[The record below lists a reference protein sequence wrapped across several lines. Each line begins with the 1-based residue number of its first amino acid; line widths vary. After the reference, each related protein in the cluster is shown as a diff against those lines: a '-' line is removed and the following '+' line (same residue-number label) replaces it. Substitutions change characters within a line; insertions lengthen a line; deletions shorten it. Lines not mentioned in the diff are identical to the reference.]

1 MLGRLDDATV
11 CSMAAKPA
19 EQARVLR
26 ALADRIERGEQRLP
40 DELAAKLEAEARSMA
55 ARRERVDAALE
66 RIFKEHAAIFT
77 ELAK

>member
-1 MLGRLDDATV
+1 M
-11 CSMAAKPA
+11 
-19 EQARVLR
+19 LR
-26 ALADRIERGEQRLP
+26 ALADRVERGEQRLP
-40 DELAAKLEAEARSMA
+40 DELAEKLEAEARSMT